1 MKHHRPAKSRVQI
14 VRVSAILAVIVA
26 LAAGILGWYS
36 QFAGRSGGGRASTT
50 PGSSSPVRLNDST
63 PAGGRRLA
71 FRPYDHTDASGF
83 QVILAAL
90 EPWDPG
96 ASLEKISESWR
107 EPGPYH
113 GFSCWAWDYRPLSWK
128 AIRPSE

>member
-83 QVILAAL
+83 QVILPLALATFRRDMLSLAATGTATETSTCSSRL
-90 EPWDPG
+90 AEP
-96 ASLEKISESWR
+96 
-107 EPGPYH
+107 
-113 GFSCWAWDYRPLSWK
+113 
-128 AIRPSE
+128 